1 MLHALRRL
9 LALARPY
16 RARLALAL
24 LLALGASA
32 VWLAVPLG
40 LRSLL
45 DAVFQQG
52 NAARLNQI
60 ALALV
65 GLFLVQ
71 TALGFGGGYLLEWT
85 GERVVTDLRQRLY
98 GHLIGLDLTFFS
110 RQRTGDLTSRLTSDV
125 GSVRGAV
132 TSALVELVTQ
142 TVGLVGSVALMLSLN
157 PRLSLAV
164 FAVVPLA
171 ALLARFAGMRVR
183 ALSRGV
189 QDALAAANAVAEEV
203 LVGVRVVKAF
213 GREPHEAARYTA
225 ETERVFGIAQR
236 AALVTNAFWT
246 VIGLIFLVALVGIFW
261 FGGREVLAGRLTA
274 GALVAF
280 IFYAFN
286 IARSV
291 GGLSRLY
298 TTFSAAAGASDRLFE
313 LLDARADVQDAPG
326 APDLPAPARGA
337 VAFEDVSF
345 AYEGRTVLHG
355 VSFAARPGETVA
367 LVGPSGA
374 GKTTL
379 LALLPRFYDATEG
392 RVVVDGHDVRDVTQH
407 SLRAALGSVA
417 QDVQLFATTVR
428 ENIRYGR
435 LDATDAEVEEA
446 ARLANADAFIRL
458 LPGGY
463 DAEVGERGV
472 RLSGGERQR
481 VAIARALLRD
491 APILLLDEATSAL
504 DAASERLVQ
513 DALDRLMQGR
523 TTFVVAHR
531 LATVV
536 RADRIV
542 VLDAGRVVDTGTHAE
557 LVARGGLYAT
567 LAALQF
573 ADA

>member
-1 MLHALRRL
+1 MIHALRRL

-16 RARLALAL
+16 RARLVAALVL
-24 LLALGASA
+24 SLGASA
-32 VWLAVPLG
+32 VWLVVPLG

-52 NAARLNQI
+52 NEVRLNQI
-60 ALALV
+60 ALVLV
-65 GLFLVQ
+65 GLFLAQ
-71 TALGFGGGYLLEWT
+71 TALGFAGGYLLEWT

-142 TVGLVGSVALMLSLN
+142 TVGLGGSVVLMLMLN

-183 ALSRGV
+183 TLSRGV
-189 QDALAAANAVAEEV
+189 QDALAAANAVAEEAI
-203 LVGVRVVKAF
+203 VGVRVVKAF
-213 GREPHEAARYTA
+213 GREDHEAARYRT
-225 ETERVFGIAQR
+225 ETERVFGIAKH
-236 AALVTNAFWT
+236 AVLVTNAFWT
-246 VIGLIFLVALVGIFW
+246 VIGLIFMVALVGIFW

-291 GGLSRLY
+291 GGLSRLF
-298 TTFSAAAGASDRLFE
+298 TTFSSAAGASDRLFE
-313 LLDARADVQDAPG
+313 LLDARADVQDAPH
-326 APDLPAPARGA
+326 ALALPAPARGA
-337 VAFEDVSF
+337 VAFEGVSF
-345 AYEGRTVLHG
+345 AYEGRTVLHD
-355 VSFAARPGETVA
+355 VSFSANPGETVA

-379 LALLPRFYDATEG
+379 MALLPRFYDVEG
-392 RVVVDGHDVRDVTQH
+392 GRIVVDGHDVRDVAQH
-407 SLRAALGSVA
+407 SLRAAMASVA

-435 LDATDAEVEEA
+435 LDATDAEVETA
-446 ARLANADAFIRL
+446 ARLANADAFIACSPAATTPRW
-458 LPGGY
+458 
-463 DAEVGERGV
+463 A
-472 RLSGGERQR
+472 SGACASR
-481 VAIARALLRD
+481 
-491 APILLLDEATSAL
+491 
-504 DAASERLVQ
+504 AASGSGSPSPAPCCATRRSCCSTRPP
-513 DALDRLMQGR
+513 APSTPRASASCR
-523 TTFVVAHR
+523 TRSTA
-531 LATVV
+531 
-536 RADRIV
+536 
-542 VLDAGRVVDTGTHAE
+542 
-557 LVARGGLYAT
+557 
-567 LAALQF
+567 
-573 ADA
+573 